1 MIALDTNVLVRFL
14 IADDAEQHRQ
24 VVAFIERA
32 LAHESV
38 LLIPSIVLVETVW
51 VLRRSYRL
59 TRAEI
64 AAVLHR
70 LLSVRQLELDARDR
84 VMRALRRFETGKGDF
99 SDYLIAEQ
107 AAAKGAEAV
116 VTFDR
121 GLLAES
127 GFVTPE
133 QAVA

>member
-1 MIALDTNVLVRFL
+1 
-14 IADDAEQHRQ
+14 
-24 VVAFIERA
+24 VVSFIERA
-32 LAHESV
+32 LARESI
-38 LLIPSIVLVETVW
+38 LLVPSIVLVETVW

-59 TRAEI
+59 TRTEI

-70 LLSVRQLELDARDR
+70 LLAVRQLELDARDG

-107 AAAKGAEAV
+107 AAAKGADV
-116 VTFDR
+116 LVTFDR
-121 GLLAES
+121 ALLAES

>member
-1 MIALDTNVLVRFL
+1 MVALDTNALVRFL
-14 IADDAEQHRQ
+14 VADDAEQHRQ

-59 TRAEI
+59 TRAET

-70 LLSVRQLELDARDR
+70 LLAVRQLELMHAN
-84 VMRALRRFETGKGDF
+84 A
-99 SDYLIAEQ
+99 
-107 AAAKGAEAV
+107 
-116 VTFDR
+116 
-121 GLLAES
+121 
-127 GFVTPE
+127 
-133 QAVA
+133 